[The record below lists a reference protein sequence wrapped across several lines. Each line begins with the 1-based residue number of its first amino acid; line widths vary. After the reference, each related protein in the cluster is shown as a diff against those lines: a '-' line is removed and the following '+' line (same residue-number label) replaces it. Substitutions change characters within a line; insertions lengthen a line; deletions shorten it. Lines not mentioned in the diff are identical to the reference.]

1 LKIMSMQS
9 VWYETQGAAKDVL
22 QFGER
27 EVPAVGD
34 GDVLVRLFSSA
45 VNPSDTKRRSG
56 AQVAAFPEGFII
68 PHSDGAGIIEA
79 VGSGVS
85 ENRIGERVWVYQ
97 AQFGRHMGT
106 AAQYISVPSITAP
119 SLPDNTGYDIG
130 ACLGIP
136 VMTAHRAVSI
146 HGDVAGQTLLVTGAS
161 GRVGFYAA
169 QWARQFGAIV
179 IATAGSES
187 RCEVARRTAADLVLN
202 YNNEDLVEAIDEQ
215 TKGMGVDGVIDVEF
229 GVNVATSAA
238 VLKNGGA
245 ISTYSSSLMP
255 EPTIPFYPM
264 MFKNISISM
273 ILVYNMP
280 EAAKQQAILD
290 INRALAKDQLQH
302 RIAESWALKET
313 AQAHESIEKGG
324 TDGCVIIDI
333 P

>member
-1 LKIMSMQS
+1 MGMQA
-9 VWYETQGAAKDVL
+9 VWYEDQGVAEDVL

-27 EVPAVGD
+27 EAPAVGD

-56 AQVAAFPEGFII
+56 AQAAAFPEGFII

-97 AQFGRHMGT
+97 AQYGRHMGT
-106 AAQYISVPSITAP
+106 AAQYVSVPSITAA

-146 HGDVAGQTLLVTGAS
+146 LGDVAGQTLLVTGAS

-169 QWARQFGAIV
+169 QWARLFGATV

-187 RCEVARRTAADLVLN
+187 RCEAARQTAADRVLN
-202 YNNEDLVEAIDEQ
+202 YNNEDLVEVINEHTRGQ
-215 TKGMGVDGVIDVEF
+215 GVDGVIDVEF
-229 GVNVATSAA
+229 GVNATTSAA
-238 VLKNGGA
+238 VLKNGGI

-255 EPTIPFYPM
+255 EPAIPFYPM
-264 MFKNISISM
+264 MFKNIAIFM

-290 INRALAKDQLQH
+290 INRALVKDQLQH
-302 RIAESWALKET
+302 RIAESWDLDET
-313 AQAHESIEKGG
+313 ARAHESIEKGG
-324 TDGCVIIDI
+324 ADGCVVIKI